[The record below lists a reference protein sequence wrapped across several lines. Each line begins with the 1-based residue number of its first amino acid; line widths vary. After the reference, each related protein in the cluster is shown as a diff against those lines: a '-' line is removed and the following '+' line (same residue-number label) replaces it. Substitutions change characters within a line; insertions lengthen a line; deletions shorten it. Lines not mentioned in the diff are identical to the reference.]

1 MKDDTQAPDTLLLV
15 NVSRRHFLKGL
26 AASSAVVLAA
36 RWDLVQAESDKNK
49 AYGADAMPHG
59 WVDNPNVFIA
69 LSDTGEVTI
78 THHRGEMGQGIRT
91 SLVMV
96 IADEMGA
103 DWKKVRVEQ
112 AIGHEEKYGNQNTD
126 GSRSMRHWFDPLRR
140 AGAAMRMMLEQAAAQ
155 QWQVPVAECQTDV
168 HRVVHQ
174 PTQRSLSFGELAA
187 TATQLPVPDRQTLT
201 TKNPEQWRYM
211 MRQPKEFK
219 STQKQQPL
227 AVDGWDI
234 VQGKA
239 LFAAD
244 VFYDDMLYA
253 VIARP
258 PSYGTS
264 VGSIDDK
271 AALQVPGVIKVI
283 SMPTPRQPSGFEP
296 LGGVAVIA
304 ENTWAAIKGRKALKI
319 EWDNSSAGDNASY
332 DSKAYRTTLE
342 QRAHTKGKVVRK
354 VGDFT
359 EAQKNAAQKHK
370 ANYYAAH
377 MAQAPMEPM
386 AAVVKI
392 DGDRAEVWTSIQNP
406 QAARDGLAK
415 RLGLKPLNV
424 TVRCGLMG
432 GGFGRKAK
440 PDYVYEAADLS
451 KAMNGRPVRVQW
463 TREDDLQH
471 SYFHT
476 VALEHMEG
484 TLDKQGDVTGWLHRS
499 LAPTMSAT
507 FGPDPEHQSDLE
519 LGQGIRNMPFQF
531 PVIQQETGEAEAH
544 VRIGWFRSVYNIPHA
559 FAIQSFMAELAS
571 KAGKDHKQF
580 LLEQLGADRQ
590 INPDKQ
596 KVVWNYGE
604 DPNRYPIDIERCR
617 DVIEKATEEAGWG
630 KDMPANRGL
639 GLAFHNSFVSYCA
652 VVADVE
658 VTPSGSV
665 IIHRLDMAFDCG
677 PQINPD
683 RVQAQIEGAG
693 VMGTGIAL
701 MTEITA
707 SEGKIEQ
714 DNFHRYLVPRI
725 NEAPKAIHVYQ
736 VNNRLDL
743 PPGGVGEPGL
753 PPVAPAICN
762 AIYAA
767 TGKRI
772 RTLPIGNQL
781 AS

>member
-1 MKDDTQAPDTLLLV
+1 MKDDTSAPDTLLIA
-15 NVSRRHFLKGL
+15 NVSRRRFLKGL
-26 AASSAVVLAA
+26 AASGAVVLAA
-36 RWDLVQAESDKNK
+36 RWDLAKAAEQGNK

-69 LSDTGEVTI
+69 LNKDGEVTI

-112 AIGHEEKYGNQNTD
+112 AIAHEEKYGNQNTD

-155 QWQVPVAECQTDV
+155 QWQVPVEECQADV
-168 HRVVHQ
+168 HRVVHE
-174 PTQRSLSFGELAA
+174 PTQRSLSFGDLATAA
-187 TATQLPVPDRQTLT
+187 TKLPVPDRQTLT
-201 TKNPEQWRYM
+201 LKKPEQWRYM
-211 MRQPKEFK
+211 MRQPKAFK
-219 STQKQQPL
+219 NTQQPL

-234 VQGKA
+234 VRGKA

-258 PSYGTS
+258 PSYGTA
-264 VGSIDDK
+264 VGSIDDTETLK
-271 AALQVPGVIKVI
+271 IPGVVKVI
-283 SMPTPRQPSGFEP
+283 SMPSVGQPSGFEP
-296 LGGVAVIA
+296 LGGVAVLA

-319 EWDNSSAGDNASY
+319 EWDNSDAGDNALY

-342 QRAHTKGKVVRK
+342 QRADTKGKVVRK
-354 VGDFT
+354 VGDFAK
-359 EAQKNAAQKHK
+359 AQKSAAQQHQ
-370 ANYYAAH
+370 ANYYAPH

-392 DGDRAEVWTSIQNP
+392 DGEKADVWTSTQNP
-406 QAARDGLAK
+406 QEARDGVAK

-424 TVRCGLMG
+424 TVKCGLMG

-471 SYFHT
+471 TYFHA

-484 TLDKQGDVTGWLHRS
+484 ALDKQGDVSGWLHRS
-499 LAPTMSAT
+499 LSPTIDAT
-507 FGPDPEHQSDLE
+507 FAPDPEHQSDLE
-519 LGQGIRNMPFQF
+519 LAQGIRNMPFQF
-531 PVIQQETGEAEAH
+531 PAIQQETGEAEAH

-559 FAIQSFMAELAS
+559 FAIQSFMAELAD
-571 KAGKDHKQF
+571 KAGKDHKEF

-590 INPDKQ
+590 IDPDSQ

-604 DPNRYPIDIERCR
+604 DPKRYPIDIERCR
-617 DVIEKATEEAGWG
+617 DVIERATKEAGWG

-725 NEAPKAIHVYQ
+725 NEAPKTIHVHQ

-743 PPGGVGEPGL
+743 PPGGAGEPGL